1 MSMSISDAFC
11 GCTNSWHSLS
21 ILSDA
26 FCGCT
31 NSWHSLSIL
40 SDAFCGCTV
49 LDILVCI
56 PSDAFLWVHLNSWHS
71 LWKFFKFVNAMWSG
85 TFFCEFSFCLHYL
98 YLSKKIQMLQSH
110 INFSAVQTFLNAVHI
125 RIFLQLAVLR
135 ISSVLYLTT
144 ACQFILKFFFRC
156 FGKVQIE
163 FVAAMLSVVLYI
175 YTT

>member
-11 GCTNSWHSLS
+11 GFTNSWHSLC
-21 ILSDA
+21 ILSDTFVGA
-26 FCGCT
+26 QFLT
-31 NSWHSLSIL
+31 FFVHSIWWLLWVHSSWHSWVHSIW
-40 SDAFCGCTV
+40 C
-49 LDILVCI
+49 
-56 PSDAFLWVHLNSWHS
+56 FLWVHLNSWHS
-71 LWKFFKFVNAMWSG
+71 FWKFFKFVTAMWSG

-110 INFSAVQTFLNAVHI
+110 INFSALQTFLNAVHI

-135 ISSVLYLTT
+135 ISLVLYLTT
-144 ACQFILKFFFRC
+144 ACQFILKTFFRC
-156 FGKVQIE
+156 LGKVQIE